1 MIFLIA
7 FSVLFPLFAKMVLGY
22 AIRSVKLLSDDSL
35 REMNNVVFRVF
46 LPTLLFSNIYKTDF
60 STISS
65 FNLLWYA
72 VLSLLVMVSFYLL
85 IIPHLEQDNKKRGV
99 LVQGICRSNFIFFGM
114 PMAATIYGGTSA
126 GIASLMVGIVVP
138 LINVLSV
145 ITLEYF
151 RGTRPSVKKIFR
163 GIVLNP
169 IVIGGAL
176 GLMFTITN
184 TRLPKSLEAFIFE
197 IADIATPL
205 ALVILGASVTFSS
218 VKINRKPLVIGI
230 LNRLVIVP
238 AVGITIAI
246 FVGFRGLELI
256 LLMAMYASPAA
267 VSSYTMAQQM
277 DGDAELAGQIVVF
290 TTVLSL
296 ITLFLWISLL
306 MAMGFLLP

>member
-1 MIFLIA
+1 
-7 FSVLFPLFAKMVLGY
+7 
-22 AIRSVKLLSDDSL
+22 
-35 REMNNVVFRVF
+35 VVFRVF

-60 STISS
+60 STITS
-65 FNLLWYA
+65 FNLLWYS
-72 VLSLLVMVSFYLL
+72 VLSLIVMVSFYMLL
-85 IIPHLEQDNKKRGV
+85 IPRLEPENAKRGV

-114 PMAATIYGGTSA
+114 PMAATLYGGTSA

-138 LINVLSV
+138 MINMLSV
-145 ITLEYF
+145 IILEYF
-151 RGTRPSVKKIFR
+151 RGNKPDLKNILK

-176 GLMFTITN
+176 GLLCTIVGIK
-184 TRLPKSLEAFIFE
+184 LPPSLEGVIFE

-218 VKINRKPLVIGI
+218 VKVNRKPLIIGI
-230 LNRLVIVP
+230 LNRLVVVP

-246 FVGFRGLELI
+246 LVGYRDLELI

-290 TTVLSL
+290 TTALSL
-296 ITLFLWISLL
+296 LSLFFWISLL
-306 MAMGFLLP
+306 MALGYF

>member
-1 MIFLIA
+1 MIFLTA

-22 AIRSVKLLSDDSL
+22 AIRSVKLLNDDSL

-145 ITLEYF
+145 VTLEYF
-151 RGTRPSVKKIFR
+151 RGTRPSVKKILR

-169 IVIGGAL
+169 IVIGGVL
-176 GLMFTITN
+176 GLICTITN
-184 TRLPKSLEAFIFE
+184 TKLPKSIEEFIFE

-218 VKINRKPLVIGI
+218 VKVNRRPLVIGV
-230 LNRLVIVP
+230 LNRLVVVP
-238 AVGITIAI
+238 AIGITIAI
-246 FVGFRGLELI
+246 LVGFRGLELI